1 MKISNNITYAESYY
15 FKECKLSSSVTGNY
29 IINFDQNIIEV
40 KLEAVDGT
48 IQNFEDKI
56 KLVEKNK
63 IVSDKIKSA
72 KGEKIYY
79 QYHIFPLEKQYIAIN
94 ILIHTLASRF

>member
-1 MKISNNITYAESYY
+1 MKKLFYVILLNLLVCNITYAESYY

-79 QYHIFPLEKQYIAIN
+79 QYFFEK
-94 ILIHTLASRF
+94 